1 MYGRCKILYGI
12 VWYQDLI
19 FLKLNDDNTELLLVN
34 SKYRQMLALLPVL
47 VGNEMIMRT

>member
-1 MYGRCKILYGI
+1 MFDIYRQQL
-12 VWYQDLI
+12 
-19 FLKLNDDNTELLLVN
+19 LNDDKTELLLVN